1 MAEAGVSHEIIQHSQ
16 SNHDGLKE
24 LQSEGPQPSLN
35 HDDLEDLPGTR
46 RMFDGDGQMLLVPGG
61 DANSLKKHGDI
72 VLVPQPTD
80 SPNDPL
86 QWSMARK
93 IWHTALVCFV
103 TALTAATSNDAGSAS
118 DGFNEELG
126 IDYSYFNTGAGV
138 LFIGIG
144 YWTLLSSPAVH
155 LYGRRLLY
163 LFAMVLGLA
172 GNIWFGV
179 AKTASD
185 TIWSQL
191 FVGASESVAEA
202 LVQLSLMDLWFE
214 HQAGAAIGVYV
225 LATSIGTYMGSLVA
239 SYISQSYLGYRWVG
253 YMGTAFSGGTFLLL
267 YFGLEE
273 TSFDRRGYT
282 TMHGLNV
289 SERATSSSANAAALM
304 DAGLAEKKNIM
315 GTTARGD
322 GTATPPA
329 SAADVERAAGFAA
342 PEAPKSYW
350 QRIAVI
356 TPAPNLRGW
365 GARQYA
371 RRLLHTLKVF
381 TFPAV
386 WYSGI
391 QWGAQNAWLT
401 FYLTVEQDTWYGPPW
416 NYTDGEVGNMNIPTV
431 IGAVIGC
438 CVAGWG
444 SDWFT
449 VWVTR
454 RRGGV
459 MEAESRLWLM
469 ALPALVFPAGMFL
482 FGIGSGLGWS
492 WPAPYVGLGF
502 IGFGYGCAG
511 DLSMAYLVD
520 AYPEMVLEGMV
531 GVAVINNTV
540 GMVFS
545 FITSPWMDGSG
556 VLDTFVAAGV
566 LAFAALALSAPMAWW
581 GKTARRWTRERY
593 RQFVADRDGLEE

>member
-1 MAEAGVSHEIIQHSQ
+1 MAILQQPLSDNGLNEHQH
-16 SNHDGLKE
+16 GL
-24 LQSEGPQPSLN
+24 QPTLTQ
-35 HDDLEDLPGTR
+35 DDLEDLPGTR
-46 RMFDGDGQMLLVPGG
+46 RLFDSEGHMLL
-61 DANSLKKHGDI
+61 
-72 VLVPQPTD
+72 PTD

-86 QWSMARK
+86 QWSSARK
-93 IWHTALVCFV
+93 IWHTALVCFI
-103 TALTAATSNDAGSAS
+103 TALTAATSNEAGSAS
-118 DGFNEELG
+118 DGFNEDLG

-163 LFAMVLGLA
+163 LVAMILGLA
-172 GNIWFGV
+172 GNLWFGF
-179 AKTASD
+179 AMTPAD

-214 HQAGAAIGVYV
+214 HQAGAAIGIYV
-225 LATSIGTYMGSLVA
+225 LATSIGTYMGSLIA
-239 SYISQSYLGYRWVG
+239 SYISQSYLGFRWVG
-253 YMGTAFSGGTFLLL
+253 YMGAVFSGGTFVLL

-273 TSFDRRGYT
+273 TSFDRARYT
-282 TMHGLNV
+282 TMHGYGV
-289 SERATSSSANAAALM
+289 SERVTAGGLDATPN
-304 DAGLAEKKNIM
+304 EKKIATT
-315 GTTARGD
+315 GTD
-322 GTATPPA
+322 GTATPP
-329 SAADVERAAGFAA
+329 VEDAERNGGFAA
-342 PEAPKSYW
+342 PEKAKSYW
-350 QRIAVI
+350 QRIAII
-356 TPAPNLRGW
+356 TPASNLDGY
-365 GARQYA
+365 GFKQYMQI
-371 RRLLHTLKVF
+371 LLHTLKVF

-401 FYLTVEQDTWYGPPW
+401 FYLTVEQDTWYDAPW
-416 NYTDGEVGNMNIPTV
+416 YYTDGEVGNMNIPSV
-431 IGAVIGC
+431 IGAVLGC

-444 SDWFT
+444 SDWFML
-449 VWVTR
+449 WYTR
-454 RRGGV
+454 RRGGI

-469 ALPALVFPAGMFL
+469 ILPAIVFPTGMFL
-482 FGIGSGLGWS
+482 FGIGSGKGWA
-492 WPAPYVGLGF
+492 WPVPYVGLGF

-531 GVAVINNTV
+531 GVAVINNTI
-540 GMVFS
+540 GMIFS
-545 FITSPWMDGSG
+545 FVTSPWMDADG
-556 VLDTFVAAGV
+556 VTYTFVAAGI

-593 RQFVADRDGLEE
+593 RNFLTTRDGLDR

>member
-1 MAEAGVSHEIIQHSQ
+1 MAEAGISPEINQQDSSDH
-16 SNHDGLKE
+16 GLKE
-24 LQSEGPQPSLN
+24 HHEGHGLQPTFTQ
-35 HDDLEDLPGTR
+35 DDLEDLPGTR
-46 RMFDGDGQMLLVPGG
+46 RLFDSEGHMLLVSGG
-61 DANSLKKHGDI
+61 DATSLKKHGDI

-86 QWSMARK
+86 QWSLLRK

-118 DGFNEELG
+118 DGFNQYLG

-144 YWTLLSSPAVH
+144 YWTLLSSPVVH

-163 LFAMVLGLA
+163 LVAMVLGLA
-172 GNIWFGV
+172 GNIWFGF
-179 AKTASD
+179 AMTASD

-239 SYISQSYLGYRWVG
+239 SYISQSYLGFRWVG
-253 YMGTAFSGGTFLLL
+253 YMGAVFSGGTFLLL

-273 TSFDRRGYT
+273 TSFDRGRYT

-289 SERATSSSANAAALM
+289 SDRAANAL
-304 DAGLAEKKNIM
+304 DEGLNEKKAS
-315 GTTARGD
+315 TTNSGAD

-329 SAADVERAAGFAA
+329 GDVEQHAGFAN
-342 PEAPKSYW
+342 PEKAKTYW
-350 QRIAVI
+350 QRIALI
-356 TPAPNLRGW
+356 TPAGNLRGY
-365 GARQYA
+365 GFAQYS

-386 WYSGI
+386 WYAGI

-431 IGAVIGC
+431 IGSVLGC

-449 VWVTR
+449 LWITR
-454 RRGGV
+454 RKGGI

-469 ALPALVFPAGMFL
+469 ILPTLVFPAGMFI
-482 FGIGSGLGWS
+482 FGIGSGMGWA

-531 GVAVINNTV
+531 GVAVINNTI
-540 GMVFS
+540 GMIFS
-545 FITSPWMDGSG
+545 FITSPWMDADG
-556 VLDTFVAAGV
+556 VTYTFVAAGI

-581 GKTARRWTRERY
+581 GKTCRRWTRERY
-593 RQFVADRDGLEE
+593 RQFVAERDGLEN

>member
-1 MAEAGVSHEIIQHSQ
+1 MAEAGVLHQTQHDE
-16 SNHDGLKE
+16 SNHGLNE
-24 LQSEGPQPSLN
+24 RHSAPALRPSLTQ
-35 HDDLEDLPGTR
+35 DDLEDLPGTR
-46 RMFDGDGQMLLVPGG
+46 RLFDSEGHMLLVPGG
-61 DANSLKKHGDI
+61 DATSLKKHGDI

-86 QWSMARK
+86 QWSLVRK

-118 DGFNEELG
+118 DGFNEVLG

-163 LFAMVLGLA
+163 LFGMVLGLV
-172 GNIWFGV
+172 GNIWFGM

-214 HQAGAAIGVYV
+214 HQAGAAIGIYV

-239 SYISQSYLGYRWVG
+239 SYITDSYLGFRWVG
-253 YMGTAFSGGTFLLL
+253 YMGAAFSGGTLVLLW
-267 YFGLEE
+267 FGLEE
-273 TSFDRRGYT
+273 TAFDRNGYT

-289 SERATSSSANAAALM
+289 TDRATLTA
-304 DAGLAEKKNIM
+304 DGEKKAVA
-315 GTTARGD
+315 TTD

-329 SAADVERAAGFAA
+329 VDVEQTGAFAS
-342 PEAPKSYW
+342 PEKQKTYW
-350 QRIAVI
+350 QRIALI
-356 TPAPNLRGW
+356 TPAPNLRGY
-365 GARQYA
+365 GFEQYA
-371 RRLLHTLKVF
+371 KRLLHTLRVF

-401 FYLTVEQDTWYGPPW
+401 FYLTVEQTNWYEAPW
-416 NYTDGEVGNMNIPTV
+416 FYTDGEVGNMNIPTL
-431 IGAVIGC
+431 IGAVLGC
-438 CVAGWG
+438 LVAGWG

-449 VWVTR
+449 VWITR
-454 RRGGV
+454 RKGGV

-469 ALPALVFPAGMFL
+469 IIPTVIFPTGMFL
-482 FGIGSGLGWS
+482 FGIGSGRGWS

-531 GVAVINNTV
+531 GVAVINNTI
-540 GMVFS
+540 GMIFS
-545 FITSPWMDGSG
+545 FITSPWMDASG
-556 VLDTFVAAGV
+556 VLYTFVAAGV
-566 LAFAALALSAPMAWW
+566 LAFAALALSLPMAWW
-581 GKTARRWTRERY
+581 GKACRRWTRENY
-593 RQFVADRDGLEE
+593 RRFVADRDGLEK

>member
-1 MAEAGVSHEIIQHSQ
+1 MAEAGVSQDIYQHGQ
-16 SNHDGLKE
+16 SKHHHDGLNE
-24 LQSEGPQPSLN
+24 HQSEGPRPSLN
-35 HDDLEDLPGTR
+35 QDDLEDLPGTR
-46 RMFDGDGQMLLVPGG
+46 RMFDSEGQMLLVPGG

-86 QWSMARK
+86 QWSLVRK

-118 DGFNEELG
+118 DGFNEVLG

-144 YWTLLSSPAVH
+144 YWTLLSSPLVH

-163 LFAMVLGLA
+163 LFAMVLGLG
-172 GNIWFGV
+172 GNLWFGF
-179 AKTASD
+179 AQTASD

-225 LATSIGTYMGSLVA
+225 LATSIGTYMGSLIA
-239 SYISQSYLGYRWVG
+239 SYISQSYLGFRWVG
-253 YMGTAFSGGTFLLL
+253 YMGAVFSGATFLLL

-273 TSFDRRGYT
+273 TAFDRGGYT

-289 SERATSSSANAAALM
+289 TERAAALGSTTTS
-304 DAGLAEKKNIM
+304 AAEKKAL
-315 GTTARGD
+315 GESSVSAS

-329 SAADVERAAGFAA
+329 VGDDVERAAAGFAA
-342 PEAPKSYW
+342 PEAPKTYW
-350 QRIAVI
+350 QRIAVV

-365 GARQYA
+365 GAQQYA
-371 RRLLHTLKVF
+371 SRLLHTLKVF

-431 IGAVIGC
+431 IGAVLGC

-449 VWVTR
+449 LWVTR
-454 RRGGV
+454 RRGGI

-469 ALPALVFPAGMFL
+469 ALPAIVFPAGMFL
-482 FGIGSGLGWS
+482 FGIGSGLGWG
-492 WPAPYVGLGF
+492 WPVPYVGLGF

-540 GMVFS
+540 GMIFS
-545 FITSPWMDGSG
+545 FITSPWMDADG
-556 VLDTFVAAGV
+556 VLYTFVAAGI

-581 GKTARRWTRERY
+581 GKTTRRWTRERY
-593 RQFVADRDGLEE
+593 RKFVDDRDGLEK

>member
-1 MAEAGVSHEIIQHSQ
+1 MAVFPETSHDQ
-16 SNHDGLKE
+16 SNNGLE
-24 LQSEGPQPSLN
+24 EVLRPSLTE
-35 HDDLEDLPGTR
+35 DELEDLPGTR
-46 RMFDGDGQMLLVPGG
+46 RLFDSDGHMLLTTGTG
-61 DANSLKKHGDI
+61 DAASLKKHGDI

-86 QWSMARK
+86 QWSLARK

-126 IDYSYFNTGAGV
+126 ISYDYFNTGAGV

-144 YWTLLSSPAVH
+144 YWTLLSSPLVH
-155 LYGRRLLY
+155 LYGRRILY
-163 LFAMVLGLA
+163 LISMLLGL
-172 GNIWFGV
+172 GGSIWFGV
-179 AKTASD
+179 AETPAD

-214 HQAGAAIGVYV
+214 HQAGAAIGIYV

-253 YMGTAFSGGTFLLL
+253 YMGAVFSGGTFLLL
-267 YFGLEE
+267 FFGLEE
-273 TSFDRRGYT
+273 TQFDRARYT

-289 SERATSSSANAAALM
+289 TERIAGAGAG
-304 DAGLAEKKNIM
+304 DASLNEKKAV
-315 GTTARGD
+315 TTSAASGLIA
-322 GTATPPA
+322 GTATPQA
-329 SAADVERAAGFAA
+329 TDIEKSGGSGGGGFAE
-342 PEAPKSYW
+342 PEKVKSYW
-350 QRIAVI
+350 QRIQVI
-356 TPAPNLRGW
+356 TPAPNLRGT
-365 GARQYA
+365 GFKQYFQ
-371 RRLLHTLKVF
+371 RLLHTLKVF

-386 WYSGI
+386 WYSGL
-391 QWGAQNAWLT
+391 QWGAQSAWLT
-401 FYLTVEQDTWYGPPW
+401 FYLTVEQDTWYDAPW
-416 NYTDGEVGNMNIPTV
+416 YYTDGEVGNMNIPTL

-438 CVAGWG
+438 FIAGWG

-449 VWVTR
+449 IWITR
-454 RRGGV
+454 RRGGI

-469 ALPALVFPAGMFL
+469 ILPTVIFPTGMFL
-482 FGIGSGLGWS
+482 FGIGSGQGWS
-492 WPAPYVGLGF
+492 WPVPYVGLGF

-531 GVAVINNTV
+531 GVAVINNTI
-540 GMVFS
+540 GMIFS

-556 VLDTFVAAGV
+556 VQNTFIAAGV
-566 LAFAALALSAPMAWW
+566 LAFAALATSLPMGLF
-581 GKTARRWTRERY
+581 GKAARRRTKDRYTR
-593 RQFVADRDGLEE
+593 FVADRDGMEI